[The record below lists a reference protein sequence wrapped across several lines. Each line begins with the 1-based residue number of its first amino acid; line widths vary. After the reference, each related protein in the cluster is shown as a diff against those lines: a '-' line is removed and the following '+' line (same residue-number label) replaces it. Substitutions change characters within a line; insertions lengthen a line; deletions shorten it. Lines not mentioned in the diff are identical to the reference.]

1 MKKSVTITNN
11 QVEFLNFLKS
21 KFPLFHLSNI
31 FFRDLHYGVIEFL
44 KKKKMNIS
52 YAEAEQVAREI
63 SAHLEKQGILRKV
76 NQQGWVLIY
85 PEFAAKKAS

>member
-31 FFRDLHYGVIEFL
+31 FFRDIHYGVLEFL
-44 KKKKMNIS
+44 AKKNVKVS
-52 YAEAEQVAREI
+52 YAEAEQIAREI
-63 SAHLEKQGILRKV
+63 SVHLEKQNILRKV
-76 NQQGWVLIY
+76 NQQGWVLLY
-85 PEFAAKKAS
+85 PEFVAKKAS